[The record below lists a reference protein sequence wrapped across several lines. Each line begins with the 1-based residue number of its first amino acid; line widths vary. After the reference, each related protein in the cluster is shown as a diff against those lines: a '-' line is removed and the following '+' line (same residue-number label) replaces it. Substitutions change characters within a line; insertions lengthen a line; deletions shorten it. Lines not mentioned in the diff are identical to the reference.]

1 MDSLNIFCLGGLSQA
16 DDDFLDV
23 MKEEGRGLRP
33 ACDVLG
39 QVTEITYVSMRR
51 QGEKLKHADKK
62 RRAIMR

>member
-1 MDSLNIFCLGGLSQA
+1 
-16 DDDFLDV
+16 

-39 QVTEITYVSMRR
+39 CEAVDGRHTIKDMTGQVTDITYVSMRR